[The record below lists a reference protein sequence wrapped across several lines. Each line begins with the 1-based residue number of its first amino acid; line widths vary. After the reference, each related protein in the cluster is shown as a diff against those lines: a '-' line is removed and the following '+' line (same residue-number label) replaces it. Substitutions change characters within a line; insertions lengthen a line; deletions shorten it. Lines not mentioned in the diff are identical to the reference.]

1 MGAVR
6 WMFCRIAVIGC
17 LVASDLLLCSN
28 LYHPTSRSMWAS
40 VWEEGHVA
48 VGPLVYSLSVNKF
61 KGLPG
66 LGVLRSAYVRR
77 GN

>member
-1 MGAVR
+1 MR
-6 WMFCRIAVIGC
+6 DSIKIAVKGW
-17 LVASDLLLCSN
+17 LVLFQFRFRSC

-48 VGPLVYSLSVNKF
+48 VGPLVVYF
-61 KGLPG
+61 FIDDEYKGLPG
-66 LGVLRSAYVRR
+66 LGVHGFAYTRR